1 MRGGIWT
8 RNFWLERYL
17 ITMMTGWEIPVED
30 SRLTSFFLI
39 YQVGMMTDGK
49 FTTRFFYQ
57 DPKSQPGVE
66 QLRVRHE
73 ADQHRENFADVAAD
87 VSSQA
92 LSFQV
97 LLAALLDFI

>member
-1 MRGGIWT
+1 M
-8 RNFWLERYL
+8 
-17 ITMMTGWEIPVED
+17 
-30 SRLTSFFLI
+30 
-39 YQVGMMTDGK
+39 YQAGTMTDGK

-57 DPKSQPGVE
+57 DPKSQPSPE
-66 QLRVRHE
+66 QPRVRHE
-73 ADQHRENFADVAAD
+73 VDQHRENFADVAAD